1 MGDAIRAIPLAA
13 LHRELGAKF
22 GPFAGYGMP
31 IQYPAGLRLEHAA
44 TRTRAGLFDVS
55 HMGQLRIR
63 AKDGTA
69 ASLARGLEA
78 ALPVDFDGWTPGLQ
92 KYSYLLNDAGGI
104 EDDLMLV
111 NLGDEVRM
119 VVNAGNRDAD
129 FARLVAA
136 CPDLAIE
143 WVDAAL
149 VALQGPDAEGVL
161 ATLDPSAA
169 AMTFMQAR
177 ELTLEGARCFATRSG
192 YTGEDGY
199 EISLPLE
206 AAERIVR
213 RLLADPRVQ
222 PVGLGAR
229 DTLRLEAGLPLHG
242 SDILPTTTP
251 VEAGLAFAIPK
262 SRRAGGAKAGGFP
275 GAATLIAQF
284 AQGPGRRLVGL
295 VSAEAVPIR
304 AHATILDAADAA
316 VGEVTSGTVSPTLGR
331 PVMLAYVQAAALD
344 GRPLRASVRDKR
356 PGVEIAKLPF
366 VPKRYRR

>member
-1 MGDAIRAIPLAA
+1 MTAPVRSIPLAA

-22 GPFAGYGMP
+22 GPFAGYEMP
-31 IQYPAGLRLEHAA
+31 IQYPAGLKAEHVA

-63 AKDGTA
+63 AKDGSA

-136 CPDLAIE
+136 CPGLAIE

-161 ATLDPSAA
+161 A
-169 AMTFMQAR
+169 
-177 ELTLEGARCFATRSG
+177 
-192 YTGEDGY
+192 
-199 EISLPLE
+199 
-206 AAERIVR
+206 
-213 RLLADPRVQ
+213 
-222 PVGLGAR
+222 
-229 DTLRLEAGLPLHG
+229 
-242 SDILPTTTP
+242 
-251 VEAGLAFAIPK
+251 
-262 SRRAGGAKAGGFP
+262 
-275 GAATLIAQF
+275 
-284 AQGPGRRLVGL
+284 
-295 VSAEAVPIR
+295 
-304 AHATILDAADAA
+304 
-316 VGEVTSGTVSPTLGR
+316 
-331 PVMLAYVQAAALD
+331 ALD
-344 GRPLRASVRDKR
+344 
-356 PGVEIAKLPF
+356 
-366 VPKRYRR
+366 